1 MLNNE
6 LNETQ
11 RITPNV
17 EEAKELLS
25 TSFLDKLTQTNVYSY
40 YSIYGTLFLYFSY
53 LALTR
58 ITVSSFIFTF
68 FTGLFLWSFT
78 EYCMHRFSFHLK
90 SSNPFLKLST
100 FIFHGVHHA
109 YPREV
114 SRSLTPLIFSLPLA
128 AIFYIIFKMIFK
140 GSVDGI
146 FSGFLSGYLIYT
158 IIHDSTHHF
167 SMNYPVL
174 RQLKRHHM
182 HHHYFDTN
190 GNFGVS
196 SPLWDFV
203 FGTHVK
209 VHQARKPS
217 R

>member
-1 MLNNE
+1 MLNH
-6 LNETQ
+6 ETQ
-11 RITPNV
+11 RITPDT
-17 EEAKELLS
+17 EQAKEILSNSLLD
-25 TSFLDKLTQTNVYSY
+25 TLTKTNVYSY
-40 YSIYGTLFLYFSY
+40 YSIYLSLFFYFSWS
-53 LALTR
+53 ALIHR
-58 ITVSSFIFTF
+58 NFIFTF
-68 FTGLFLWSFT
+68 FIGLFLWSFA

-90 SSNPFLKLST
+90 STNPFLKLST

-128 AIFYIIFKMIFK
+128 AMFYVIFKLIFVNQ
-140 GSVDGI
+140 VDGV
-146 FSGFLSGYLIYT
+146 FAGFLSGYLIYT
-158 IIHDSTHHF
+158 VIHDSTHHF

-182 HHHYFDTN
+182 HHHYFDTDK
-190 GNFGVS
+190 NFGVS

-203 FGTHVK
+203 FGTYIETPK
-209 VHQARKPS
+209 AKKPL